1 MIRSNKEE
9 LEKDNKVLVK
19 ICAVLPLI
27 LETWMIAIEMRRYYH
42 LYSTSNYQA
51 VVSTVIMTLIMLLV
65 GFGWAPVSLYVS
77 SLSNSDL
84 VKICRSIFS
93 CASVVAIIRVTKDL
107 VEESVMLNSQCILS
121 VVVAFGISM
130 YLITSV
136 MVSHQK

>member
-9 LEKDNKVLVK
+9 LKKDNKVLVK
-19 ICAVLPLI
+19 ICAILPLI
-27 LETWMIAIEMRRYYH
+27 LETWMIAIEMKRYYS

-84 VKICRSIFS
+84 VKICGSIFS
-93 CASVVAIIRVTKDL
+93 YASIVAIVRVTKDL
-107 VEESVMLNSQCILS
+107 VEESVLLDSQCIIS
-121 VVVAFGISM
+121 IVVALGIGM

>member
-9 LEKDNKVLVK
+9 LKKDNKVLVK
-19 ICAVLPLI
+19 ICAILPLI
-27 LETWMIAIEMRRYYH
+27 LETWMIAIEMRRYYS
-42 LYSTSNYQA
+42 LYSTSNYQD
-51 VVSTVIMTLIMLLV
+51 VVSTVIMTLIMILV

-77 SLSNSDL
+77 SLSDSDL
-84 VKICRSIFS
+84 VKICGSIFS

-136 MVSHQK
+136 MISHQK

>member
-9 LEKDNKVLVK
+9 LKKDNKVLVK
-19 ICAVLPLI
+19 ICAILPLV
-27 LETWMIAIEMRRYYH
+27 LETWMIAIEMKRYYS

-77 SLSNSDL
+77 SLSDSDL
-84 VKICRSIFS
+84 VKICGSIFS
-93 CASVVAIIRVTKDL
+93 CASIVAILRVTKDL
-107 VEESVMLNSQCILS
+107 VEELVMLHSQCILS
-121 VVVAFGISM
+121 VVVALGISM

>member
-9 LEKDNKVLVK
+9 LKKDNKVLVK
-19 ICAVLPLI
+19 ICAILPLV
-27 LETWMIAIEMRRYYH
+27 LETWMIAIEMKRYYS

-84 VKICRSIFS
+84 VKICGSIFS
-93 CASVVAIIRVTKDL
+93 YASIVAIVRVTKDL
-107 VEESVMLNSQCILS
+107 VEESVLLDSQCIIS
-121 VVVAFGISM
+121 IVVALGIGM